1 MNFSFGIITTNRV
14 SDEILSSIRNQKIEN
29 YEIVIVGGLNYY
41 DDENIIH
48 IPFDERIKNSWIT
61 KKKNLI
67 TENSKYENIVFLHDY
82 IKLDDNWYKGMLEF
96 GNDFNICMNRILNT
110 DQSRYRDWT
119 LWPGNKDLENK
130 FNLTEK
136 IILNEE
142 LIFDN
147 GFLVPYEINNLSKF
161 MYISGAFFIVKKN
174 IMIEYPLNE
183 ELSWGEGEDA
193 LWSLLVRKKY
203 DFSMNVKSIVHLLKY
218 KNRIFDEVSKES
230 LEKIK
235 KIDNEERYK
244 TNNI

>member
-1 MNFSFGIITTNRV
+1 MDFSFGIITTNRV

-48 IPFDERIKNSWIT
+48 VPFDERIKNSWIT

-96 GNDFNICMNRILNT
+96 GNDFKICMNRILNT

-136 IILNEE
+136 IILNQE

-203 DFSMNVKSIVHLLKY
+203 DFSMNEKSIVHLLKY
-218 KNRIFDEVSKES
+218 KDRIFDEVSSES

-235 KIDNEERYK
+235 KIVDE
-244 TNNI
+244 